1 MSHSTIETRA
11 GQSQP
16 LAFHVR
22 KVIDLVLLVPTI
34 PLAPGNQLPPNDV
47 PGTGLPVYVAAYQGM
62 AIGDMIVMQFG
73 ANASSPQRV
82 NALVQQNFIVPKA
95 QVDAYANTSVEVKY
109 LVTRATGGTPVP
121 SPALPLR
128 ILPRQV
134 CEDFSGLPVGHRFT
148 DNILNPLP
156 SGAQLEFST
165 KSMSSSA
172 QIIANGQQRALN
184 FIDFHANPPVVISSL
199 WVHLPKLPTP
209 LARQLTITIRFNVV
223 ASKRLT
229 MQLFTMWFIPG
240 SGQHTDTVSVP
251 ISASSIVITIPTGA
265 HPQTGTDHFRA
276 LFSAHN
282 DHSNDGP
289 STVNIHSICWE
300 A

>member
-1 MSHSTIETRA
+1 
-11 GQSQP
+11 
-16 LAFHVR
+16 
-22 KVIDLVLLVPTI
+22 
-34 PLAPGNQLPPNDV
+34 
-47 PGTGLPVYVAAYQGM
+47 M

-156 SGAQLEFST
+156 SAPNWSFQLSRCLPVH
-165 KSMSSSA
+165 KSSPTDSSAHSILLTFTQTHRSSSA
-172 QIIANGQQRALN
+172 AFGSTYQS
-184 FIDFHANPPVVISSL
+184 FPPL
-199 WVHLPKLPTP
+199 
-209 LARQLTITIRFNVV
+209 
-223 ASKRLT
+223 
-229 MQLFTMWFIPG
+229 
-240 SGQHTDTVSVP
+240 
-251 ISASSIVITIPTGA
+251 
-265 HPQTGTDHFRA
+265 
-276 LFSAHN
+276 
-282 DHSNDGP
+282 
-289 STVNIHSICWE
+289 
-300 A
+300 